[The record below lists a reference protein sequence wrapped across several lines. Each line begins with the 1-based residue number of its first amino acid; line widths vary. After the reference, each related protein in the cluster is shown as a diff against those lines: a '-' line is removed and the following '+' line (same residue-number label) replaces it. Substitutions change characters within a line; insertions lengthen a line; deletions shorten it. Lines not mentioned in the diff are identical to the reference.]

1 MAKKTVAA
9 KKRNVKVDANG
20 QLHVHSSFNNIIWS
34 SAGKM
39 GFRGSKKNTPYAAQ
53 MAAQDCAKV
62 AFDLGLRKVKAYVKG
77 PGNGRESAIRTVHG
91 AGIEVTEIIDV
102 TPLPHNGCRPPKRR
116 RV

>member
-20 QLHVHSSFNNIIWS
+20 QLHVHSSFNNIIVSLANSEGQIIAWS

-53 MAAQDCAKV
+53 MAAQDCAKSGIRSWPEKGK
-62 AFDLGLRKVKAYVKG
+62 GLCKG
-77 PGNGRESAIRTVHG
+77 SWKRT
-91 AGIEVTEIIDV
+91 
-102 TPLPHNGCRPPKRR
+102 
-116 RV
+116 